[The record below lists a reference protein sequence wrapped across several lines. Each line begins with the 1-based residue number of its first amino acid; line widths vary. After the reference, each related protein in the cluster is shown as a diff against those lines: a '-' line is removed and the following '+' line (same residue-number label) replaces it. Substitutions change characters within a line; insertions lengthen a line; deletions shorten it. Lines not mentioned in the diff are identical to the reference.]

1 MAYIAIVSSTAFGGG
16 NKACFQAG
24 LASCLNGEAEPI
36 ICKPFQSLGNYTD
49 TDLRELVRSAVKSS
63 PRPDLIVTAGSLEM
77 AQAAASELREDDPKF
92 IFLGGDEL
100 EGEPVAL
107 AGGVNMNGPSTDEV
121 RKTLLKNIH
130 SSVEDASMYLVVNNN
145 SPWWRKDAKNWPESR
160 VAKFFDGID
169 NPPSN
174 NRTKDADNHFIAQFD
189 KLAQRKPTPTG
200 LVISADPYFSY
211 WRKAFT
217 IAVAEKLSIPVCY
230 PFQDFVDA
238 SADTRNK
245 ANSVALNKPYLNN
258 SSDDSNE
265 TAVYLKLGATAY
277 FQLGKQVGRFIG
289 GIADVG
295 VVTWDG
301 SEWRLPELSEKP
313 LKKPVSG
320 EASGIEIEIE
330 GLKIRVKGRFDET
343 VLQEGLAALRRVG

>member
-36 ICKPFQSLGNYTD
+36 ICKPFQSLGNYK
-49 TDLRELVRSAVKSS
+49 DLRQSVRSVAKSS
-63 PRPDLIVTAGSLEM
+63 PRPDLIVTAGNLEM

-92 IFLGGDEL
+92 IYLGGDAL
-100 EGEPVAL
+100 EGNPVAL
-107 AGGVNMNGPSTDEV
+107 AGGVNMNGPSTDDV
-121 RKTLLKNIH
+121 RKSLLKTLH
-130 SSVEDASMYLVVNNN
+130 SSVEDASMYLVINNN

-160 VAKFFDGID
+160 VARFFEGID
-169 NPPSN
+169 NPPN
-174 NRTKDADNHFIAQFD
+174 NKRTKDADNCFIAEFN
-189 KLAQRKPTPTG
+189 KLAQRKPAPTG
-200 LVISADPYFSY
+200 LVVSADPYFFY

-238 SADTRNK
+238 SADTSNK
-245 ANSVALNKPYLNN
+245 AKSVALNKPYLNN
-258 SSDDSNE
+258 SSDDSDE

-301 SEWRLPELSEKP
+301 LEWKLPELSEKP
-313 LKKPVSG
+313 LKTPVSD

-330 GLKIRVKGRFDET
+330 GLKIRVKGRFDEAI
-343 VLQEGLAALRRVG
+343 LQEALAALRRVG